1 MNDDTKADANEEWF
15 KRQLIGRA
23 ENGEAEA
30 GRQILRS
37 IAVSI
42 DAGQFDPILFP
53 FLAKC
58 LWLIIDGAPP
68 DKALCIEEEKSKGG
82 TPRVYDPDEL
92 AAVDILLR
100 DYAKPEFS
108 PEQAIAWI
116 EEHIGA
122 DRRMVQRL
130 RAKYDAR
137 YNQEA
142 PRLME
147 ALDKETLLHRS
158 GSLRP
163 IVAQTL
169 SDAE

>member
-1 MNDDTKADANEEWF
+1 MNDDAKADADAEWL
-15 KRQLIGRA
+15 KRQLIRYA

-37 IAVSI
+37 IAVAI

-68 DKALCIEEEKSKGG
+68 DKALCIEEEKSRGG
-82 TPRVYDPDEL
+82 APRAYDPDEL

-100 DYAKPEFS
+100 DHANPKLT
-108 PEQAIAWI
+108 PEQAIVWI
-116 EEHIGA
+116 GARIGA

-130 RAKYDAR
+130 RDKYDAR
-137 YNQEA
+137 YNGKVQ
-142 PRLME
+142 RLME
-147 ALDKETLLHRS
+147 ALDKETLLHLS

-163 IVAQTL
+163 LAAQAV